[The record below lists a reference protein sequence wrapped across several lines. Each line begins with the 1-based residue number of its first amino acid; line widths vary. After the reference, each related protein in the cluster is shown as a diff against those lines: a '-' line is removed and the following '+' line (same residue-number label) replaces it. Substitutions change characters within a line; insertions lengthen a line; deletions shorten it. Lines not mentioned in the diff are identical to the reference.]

1 MKDFL
6 FFYDFHFH
14 DFHFYDF
21 HFYDFYEFYFHDVS
35 YLQEFSFIA
44 ALTAAADFTGDLC
57 LYNPMLS
64 ITNSDGLVCSAM
76 LLMMTSNR
84 ITHATL
90 ALQQAKTLLKVIQK
104 QLLLISQS
112 NYNNNHGSQQF
123 TNMEQLNKELS
134 TQSDNLAVTLAM
146 KRFYT
151 IKGNSGVDVYE
162 VDPRFL
168 LFEFCHG
175 LLLRPSQVHLV
186 NKLLEEM
193 EAGNSVCHQ
202 VRDKQSN
209 LNTQCWWTMIFAA
222 VMIGLQKY

>member
-1 MKDFL
+1 M
-6 FFYDFHFH
+6 
-14 DFHFYDF
+14 
-21 HFYDFYEFYFHDVS
+21 
-35 YLQEFSFIA
+35 
-44 ALTAAADFTGDLC
+44 TAAADFTGDLC

-64 ITNSDGLVCSAM
+64 LTISDGLVCSAM

-90 ALQQAKTLLKVIQK
+90 ALQQAKTLLKVLQK
-104 QLLLISQS
+104 LSLLISQP
-112 NYNNNHGSQQF
+112 NYNSVSGSSQQV
-123 TNMEQLNKELS
+123 TNMVQLNKELS

-151 IKGNSGVDVYE
+151 LKGNSGVDVFE
-162 VDPRFL
+162 IDPRFL

-202 VRDKQSN
+202 VRYK
-209 LNTQCWWTMIFAA
+209 LTCTIFAK
-222 VMIGLQKY
+222 KYLRCCDDRSPKIMTYFNAFFD

>member
-1 MKDFL
+1 M
-6 FFYDFHFH
+6 
-14 DFHFYDF
+14 
-21 HFYDFYEFYFHDVS
+21 
-35 YLQEFSFIA
+35 
-44 ALTAAADFTGDLC
+44 TAAADFTGDLC

-64 ITNSDGLVCSAM
+64 LTISDGLICSAM

-90 ALQQAKTLLKVIQK
+90 ALQQAKTLLRVLQK
-104 QLLLISQS
+104 LSLLISQP
-112 NYNNNHGSQQF
+112 NYNSGSGSTQQVNN
-123 TNMEQLNKELS
+123 MIQLNKELS

-151 IKGNSGVDVYE
+151 LKGNSGVDVFE
-162 VDPRFL
+162 IDPRFL

-202 VRDKQSN
+202 VR
-209 LNTQCWWTMIFAA
+209 
-222 VMIGLQKY
+222 

>member
-1 MKDFL
+1 
-6 FFYDFHFH
+6 
-14 DFHFYDF
+14 
-21 HFYDFYEFYFHDVS
+21 
-35 YLQEFSFIA
+35 
-44 ALTAAADFTGDLC
+44 
-57 LYNPMLS
+57 MLS

-151 IKGNSGVDVYE
+151 IKGKSGVDVYE

-202 VRDKQSN
+202 VRDKQSS
-209 LNTQCWWTMIFAA
+209 LNTQC
-222 VMIGLQKY
+222 